1 MAFIVDKFI
10 KISNEELAEL
20 IKQSDLL
27 NASVIDKE
35 KRISKVKPQF
45 DGDYIKWI
53 FMNENDDV
61 VDFSVA
67 TDFVILELKND
78 GTRIHDI
85 FGTIKSNG
93 NMEKNAEISWG
104 KTPNGGDYSIL
115 FYRFGGR
122 DDGCEI
128 VEYKRDGTFIQSTI
142 GFVRPVKP
150 NSRYRI
156 YDDLGQV

>member
-10 KISNEELAEL
+10 KISNAALAEL

-27 NASVIDKE
+27 NTSVIDKE
-35 KRISKVKPQF
+35 KRISKVKPRF
-45 DGDYIKWI
+45 DGDCIKWI

-67 TDFVILELKND
+67 TNFVMLELKND

-85 FGTIKSNG
+85 FGTIKSDG
-93 NMEKNAEISWG
+93 NMANDAEIHWG
-104 KTPNGGDYSIL
+104 KTPNGGDYSIF
-115 FYRFGGR
+115 FYGFGGT

-128 VEYKRDGTFIQSTI
+128 VEYKRNGDFIQSTI
-142 GFVRPVKP
+142 GFVTP

-156 YDDLGQV
+156 YDD